1 MTDAEDDGAVR
12 VRPGLMSDLL
22 RLAVD
27 WFDRGAAE
35 PLERLLIA
43 FDAGLSEGDECV
55 ENAVAV
61 SLVEDAG

>member
-1 MTDAEDDGAVR
+1 
-12 VRPGLMSDLL
+12 MSDLL